1 MRAVRLTRRVFLG
14 VIGALGLAP
23 LVGCG
28 GSGSAGGSLLR
39 TQAFRL
45 STKGRRAS
53 NAAKS
58 HAANMVFVSAQAANL
73 GRAHPG
79 DRSRI
84 VMLNVAPAT
93 WQAWFGGGA
102 SEVDL
107 RHV

>member
-1 MRAVRLTRRVFLG
+1 MRAARLTRRVFLG
-14 VIGALGLAP
+14 VFAALGLAP
-23 LVGCG
+23 LAGCG
-28 GSGSAGGSLLR
+28 GSGSPGGSGLR

-45 STKGRRAS
+45 STRGRRAS
-53 NAAKS
+53 KAAKH

-84 VMLNVAPAT
+84 VTLSIAPAT
-93 WQAWFGGGA
+93 WQAWFGSGA

-107 RHV
+107 RHI